1 MRIAIMGAGAVGAY
15 FGAKLAA
22 AGHDLAFVARG
33 EHLEALRRRGL
44 RIDSADGKLHVT
56 NRCLRTTPL
65 TPASS
70 ILCFSASNPTTPTQ
84 QPGPLHR

>member
-33 EHLEALRRRGL
+33 RSSPGHCTDDRR
-44 RIDSADGKLHVT
+44 
-56 NRCLRTTPL
+56 
-65 TPASS
+65 
-70 ILCFSASNPTTPTQ
+70 
-84 QPGPLHR
+84 